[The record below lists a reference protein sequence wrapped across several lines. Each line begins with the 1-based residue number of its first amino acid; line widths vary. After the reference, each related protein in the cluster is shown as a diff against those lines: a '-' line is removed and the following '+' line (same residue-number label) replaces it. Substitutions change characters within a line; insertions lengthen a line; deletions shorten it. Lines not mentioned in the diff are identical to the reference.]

1 MSEATSGAAATGPA
15 TAAPPPAKPA
25 PAKAPAK
32 PTVKSRR
39 FFLAAMFGS
48 WFAVAWT
55 AFIASMLAMTLG
67 TIRFL
72 FPNVL
77 SEPPSKF
84 KVGDPQ
90 QYEDGKVVERFKDQG
105 TWIVKNGGIIYALST
120 TCTHLGCTP
129 NWLEREGKFKCPC
142 HGSGFKISG
151 VNFEGPAP
159 RPLERWAI
167 GIAEDGQIVVD
178 KSRKFQKELGQWSD
192 PDSFLKV

>member
-1 MSEATSGAAATGPA
+1 MSEATPGAATTGPA
-15 TAAPPPAKPA
+15 TAAPVPAKPA
-25 PAKAPAK
+25 PAKSPAK
-32 PTVKSRR
+32 PPVKSRR

-159 RPLERWAI
+159 RPLERWAV
-167 GIAEDGQIVVD
+167 GIAEDGQLVVD

-192 PDSFLKV
+192 PDSFIKV

>member
-1 MSEATSGAAATGPA
+1 MSEATSGAATTGPA
-15 TAAPPPAKPA
+15 AAAPAPTKPA

-32 PTVKSRR
+32 PPVKSRR

-105 TWIVKNGGIIYALST
+105 
-120 TCTHLGCTP
+120 
-129 NWLEREGKFKCPC
+129 
-142 HGSGFKISG
+142 
-151 VNFEGPAP
+151 
-159 RPLERWAI
+159 
-167 GIAEDGQIVVD
+167 
-178 KSRKFQKELGQWSD
+178 
-192 PDSFLKV
+192 